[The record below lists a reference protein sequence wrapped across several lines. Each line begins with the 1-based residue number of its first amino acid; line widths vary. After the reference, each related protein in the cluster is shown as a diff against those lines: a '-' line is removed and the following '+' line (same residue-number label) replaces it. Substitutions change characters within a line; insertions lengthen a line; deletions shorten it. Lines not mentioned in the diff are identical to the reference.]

1 MQRVPVRELSEEM
14 QSLVDAAAEGDMVV
28 IVLDDEREVQL
39 VPVERKKFRRRA
51 GWARGEIVMS
61 DDFDAPLPDFEEYM
75 P

>member
-1 MQRVPVRELSEEM
+1 MQRVPIKSLPEDIQE
-14 QSLVDAAAEGDMVV
+14 LVDAAAEGDMVV

-39 VPVERKKFRRRA
+39 VPVERKKFHRRA